1 VVTRGRT
8 GGVCVVGYVV
18 SPMRGSPRN
27 AKLGGEL
34 NGNIS
39 TFPLKATAI
48 HDLEVRM
55 GLAERRSVERF
66 KNDDYP
72 GWKSRIDE
80 AAGFEVPIEV
90 AWEELAVADYADM
103 YAEYFPQ
110 VYFQPLLDA
119 FSTIAAD
126 DMGKVALR
134 EGMSKVVV
142 RNSGEFFSPTGISFA
157 DGVLTFDHKSDTNT
171 HHVEERT
178 KALQAALESGL

>member
-1 VVTRGRT
+1 
-8 GGVCVVGYVV
+8 
-18 SPMRGSPRN
+18 
-27 AKLGGEL
+27 
-34 NGNIS
+34 
-39 TFPLKATAI
+39 
-48 HDLEVRM
+48 M

-90 AWEELAVADYADM
+90 SWEELAVPDYADR

-119 FSTIAAD
+119 FSTVAAD
-126 DMGKVALR
+126 DMGKEALR
-134 EGMSKVVV
+134 ETMSKVVI
-142 RNSGEFFSPTGISFA
+142 RNTDEFISPSGISFA
-157 DGVLTFDHKSDTNT
+157 GGVLTFDHKSDTNT

-178 KALQAALESGL
+178 KALQAVLESAL